1 VPPTRGRS
9 RPTCDA
15 GENVIRAVVFD
26 LDGVLVESEE
36 DWERARHDVVAGFGG
51 IWSAEDQLAILGTN
65 MRQCCHYINDRFSS
79 PYSVERLGEM
89 LTARRMELYG
99 ERLVVLP
106 GAIEAVTALAPL
118 YPLAIASSSPA
129 AVIRFVV
136 ERIGVGDHFQVV
148 ASSDEVERGKPAP
161 DVYRLACER
170 LGIPATEA
178 VAFEDS
184 GPGIR
189 SANAAGLGV
198 IAVPNPT
205 YPPTPETLAL
215 ANHVL
220 VSLADFHPE
229 LLQELGTNP
238 HN

>member
-1 VPPTRGRS
+1 M
-9 RPTCDA
+9 
-15 GENVIRAVVFD
+15 IRAVVFD

-36 DWERARHDVVAGFGG
+36 DWERARHDVVGGFGG
-51 IWSAEDQLAILGTN
+51 VWSEEDQLAILGTN
-65 MRQCCHYINDRFSS
+65 MRQCCRYINDRFRS
-79 PYSVERLGEM
+79 PYSDERLGEM
-89 LTARRMELYG
+89 LTTRRMELYG

-106 GAIEAVTALAPL
+106 GAIEAVNMLAPL
-118 YPLAIASSSPA
+118 YPLAIASSSPV

-170 LGIPATEA
+170 LGIPGTEV

-184 GPGIR
+184 GPGIQ

-198 IAVPNPT
+198 IAIPNPT

-220 VSLADFHPE
+220 ASLADFHPE
-229 LLQELGTNP
+229 LLQELGNNM